1 MLLRRP
7 SMEATAVL
15 AGQDAT
21 RYHYETTRTPGET
34 KANMHV
40 KTHTFFTIFLRSETS
55 FGTHFALQ
63 TAPRRCVGALG
74 APLESILDP
83 QTVQEAALAMV

>member
-7 SMEATAVL
+7 SMAATAVL

-21 RYHYETTRTPGET
+21 RYNYEATRTPGET
-34 KANMHV
+34 
-40 KTHTFFTIFLRSETS
+40 IFLRSESS
-55 FGTHFALQ
+55 FGVHFALQ
-63 TAPRRCVGALG
+63 TAPRRCVGDLG